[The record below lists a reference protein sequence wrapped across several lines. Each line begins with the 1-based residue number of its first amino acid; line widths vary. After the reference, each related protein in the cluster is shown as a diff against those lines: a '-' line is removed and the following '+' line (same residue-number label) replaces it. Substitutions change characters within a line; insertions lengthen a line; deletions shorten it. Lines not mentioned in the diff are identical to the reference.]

1 MSLTK
6 VKIISNT
13 DENKFELDLNTYLK
27 YYSDKDLSV
36 QYSAVLKDHK
46 WNEFIYTALVIIKEK
61 ENLKL

>member
-13 DENKFELDLNTYLK
+13 DENKFESDLNAYLK

-36 QYSAVLKDHK
+36 CNIQR
-46 WNEFIYTALVIIKEK
+46 F
-61 ENLKL
+61 